1 MPRASAV
8 FAGILVH
15 LFFNPSPNYH
25 QILLNEHPGVC
36 NISLTFFGANI
47 FYPFRVNG
55 YYERM
60 RLDIFLTVQTWRA
73 GVLISSW
80 DPWPETLWLL
90 EVVSLM
96 CVCACVHLKQ
106 LCCDLYAIQF
116 IHCKCAIQCLLDL

>member
-15 LFFNPSPNYH
+15 LFFNPSPNCH
-25 QILLNEHPGVC
+25 QILLNEDSGVC
-36 NISLTFFGANI
+36 NIILTFFGANI
-47 FYPFRVNG
+47 FYSFTVNG
-55 YYERM
+55 YHEGM
-60 RLDIFLTVQTWRA
+60 RLDIFPTVQTWSSLRA

-90 EVVSLM
+90 EGMSLM

-106 LCCDLYAIQF
+106 LC
-116 IHCKCAIQCLLDL
+116 